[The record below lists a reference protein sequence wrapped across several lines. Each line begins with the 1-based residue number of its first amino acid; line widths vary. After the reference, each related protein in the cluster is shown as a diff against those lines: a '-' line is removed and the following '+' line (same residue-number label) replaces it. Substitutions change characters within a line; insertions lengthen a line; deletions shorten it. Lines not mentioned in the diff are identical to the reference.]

1 VFFETSA
8 VVLTVILLGR
18 YLESIAKG
26 KAAAALSEL
35 ARMQV
40 DTAMLVTS
48 TVGAKET
55 EKKEEDALTS
65 NTELIRTELL
75 QRDDIVQVLPGTRV
89 PTDGVI
95 VFGSSFVDEAMLTGE
110 ARPVNKSVGDI
121 VYGSTVNQRGM
132 VHLRVTRVPG
142 ENALSGIMQL
152 VRQAQS
158 STPPIQRV
166 ADAVAAYFVPAIL
179 ALAVSIFILWIL
191 LVEYGVVTTDLA
203 AVTFAIKFAIATLVV
218 SCPCAVGLAVPVPV
232 VVASG
237 VGAKL
242 GVLFKSGPA
251 LEALHKADVIVFDKT
266 GTLTLGQPTV
276 VQWRNVSPSGLS
288 DRLLWWTVASAESGS
303 EHVWAKA
310 MLEYAR
316 SNLVDGGALAALGTP
331 SAFEAVS
338 GRGIRCSLN
347 DEAVLIGNARWM
359 EENGVSI
366 VADAAPLAAPSR
378 VSCGEVECGQSNADC
393 CPPYLEP
400 PAVCDAS
407 AANEEV
413 ARLEQSGAS
422 VVYVAIGQGLAGW
435 IALSDAVRPEAGAV
449 VKALE
454 QLKVQVWILSGD
466 AQTSTD
472 AVAKQLGLDPKRAC
486 GQLLPGDK
494 ARRVQE
500 LQQSGH
506 IVAMVGDGINDAP
519 ALTQADIGL
528 TVMNGSDV
536 AMGAADVVLMKDHL
550 SLLLHALELSRA
562 TFSVIKL
569 NLGWS
574 FFYNL
579 CAIPFAVGAFYTL
592 NGIVL
597 PPTFAGLAELLSSLP
612 VILFAIALKWF
623 KPKSHIEPM

>member
-1 VFFETSA
+1 M
-8 VVLTVILLGR
+8 VLTVILLGR

-40 DTAMLVTS
+40 DTAMLVT
-48 TVGAKET
+48 TAVGTEEV
-55 EKKEEDALTS
+55 EKKEDEGAVAFH
-65 NTELIRTELL
+65 TELIRTELL
-75 QRDDIVQVLPGTRV
+75 QRDDIVQVLPGTRI
-89 PTDGVI
+89 PTDGVV
-95 VFGSSFVDEAMLTGE
+95 VFGSSSIDEAMLTGE
-110 ARPVNKSVGDI
+110 ARPVMKSVGDI
-121 VYGSTVNQRGM
+121 VYGSTVNQHGM

-179 ALAVSIFILWIL
+179 ALAVSVFILWIL

-232 VVASG
+232 MVASG

-276 VQWRNVSPSGLS
+276 VQWRNLSRSELS

-316 SNLVDGGALAALGTP
+316 SNVVDGGAVAALGTP
-331 SAFEAVS
+331 SEFEAVP

-347 DEAVLIGNARWM
+347 DQVVLIGNARWM
-359 EENGVSI
+359 EENGVA
-366 VADAAPLAAPSR
+366 VAVAAPPAGAAPSR
-378 VSCGEVECGQSNADC
+378 IGCGEAECGQPMADC
-393 CPPYLEP
+393 CPPDLEP
-400 PAVCDAS
+400 LSSVSAAS
-407 AANEEV
+407 MANEEV
-413 ARLEQSGAS
+413 VKMEQTGAS
-422 VVYVAIGQGLAGW
+422 VVYVAIDQELAGW
-435 IALSDAVRPEAGAV
+435 IALSDAVRPEAAAV

-454 QLKVQVWILSGD
+454 QLQVQVWILSGD

-472 AVAKQLGLDPKRAC
+472 AVAVQLGVDPKRAR

-494 ARRVQE
+494 AKHVQE
-500 LQQSGH
+500 LQRDGH

-592 NGIVL
+592 NGVVL

-612 VILFAIALKWF
+612 VIMFAIALKWF
-623 KPKSHIEPM
+623 KPKSNVPM

>member
-1 VFFETSA
+1 M
-8 VVLTVILLGR
+8 VLTVILLGR

-48 TVGAKET
+48 AAAAGGMKEM
-55 EKKEEDALTS
+55 EKKEEEQKTVTS
-65 NTELIRTELL
+65 STELIRTELL
-75 QRDDIVQVLPGTRV
+75 QRDDIVQVLPGTRI
-89 PTDGVI
+89 PTDGVV
-95 VFGSSFVDEAMLTGE
+95 VFGSSSVDEAMLTGE
-110 ARPVNKSVGDI
+110 ARPVTKSIGDI

-132 VHLRVTRVPG
+132 VHIRVTRVPG

-152 VRQAQS
+152 VRQAQN
-158 STPPIQRV
+158 STPPIQRL

-179 ALAVSIFILWIL
+179 ALAVFIFILWLL

-203 AVTFAIKFAIATLVV
+203 AVTFALKFAIATLVV

-232 VVASG
+232 MVASG

-251 LEALHKADVIVFDKT
+251 LEALHKADVVVFDKT

-276 VQWRNVSPSGLS
+276 AQWHNLSTNGLS

-338 GRGIRCSLN
+338 GRGIRCTLDN
-347 DEAVLIGNARWM
+347 QVVLIGNARWM
-359 EENGVSI
+359 EENNVCI
-366 VADAAPLAAPSR
+366 AVAASPAAIPSR
-378 VSCGEVECGQSNADC
+378 VSCGEAECGQPTADC
-393 CPPYLEP
+393 CPPDLEP
-400 PAVCDAS
+400 LAVLSNACVADEAVV
-407 AANEEV
+407 AMEET
-413 ARLEQSGAS
+413 GAS
-422 VVYVAIGQGLAGW
+422 VVYVSIDQGLVGW
-435 IALSDAVRPEAGAV
+435 IALSDAVRPEAAAV

-454 QLKVQVWILSGD
+454 QLNVQVWMLSGD
-466 AQTSTD
+466 AQTSAD
-472 AVAKQLGLDPKRAC
+472 VVATQLGIDPTRAC

-494 ARRVQE
+494 AKRVQE
-500 LQQSGH
+500 LQQHGH

-536 AMGAADVVLMKDHL
+536 AMGAADVVLMKEHL

-562 TFSVIKL
+562 TFSIIKW
-569 NLGWS
+569 NLGWA

-592 NGIVL
+592 DGVVL

-612 VILFAIALKWF
+612 VILFALALKWF
-623 KPKSHIEPM
+623 KPSTRGDAM

>member
-1 VFFETSA
+1 MFFETSA

-48 TVGAKET
+48 TLGAKEA
-55 EKKEEDALTS
+55 EKEEEASTS
-65 NTELIRTELL
+65 NTQLIRTELL
-75 QRDDIVQVLPGTRV
+75 QRDDIVQVLPGARI
-89 PTDGVI
+89 PTDGV
-95 VFGSSFVDEAMLTGE
+95 VTFGSSSVDEAMLTGE
-110 ARPVNKSVGDI
+110 ARPVNKSVGDT
-121 VYGSTVNQRGM
+121 VFGSTVNQRGM
-132 VHLRVTRVPG
+132 MQLRVTRVPG

-152 VRQAQS
+152 VRQAQN

-166 ADAVAAYFVPAIL
+166 ADAVAAYFVPAVL
-179 ALAVSIFILWIL
+179 ALAVSIFVIWLL
-191 LVEYGVVTTDLA
+191 LVEYGAVTTDLA

-232 VVASG
+232 MVASG

-276 VQWRNVSPSGLS
+276 VKWRNLSAFGLS

-310 MLEYAR
+310 MLDYAR

-331 SAFEAVS
+331 SSFEAVS

-347 DEAVLIGNARWM
+347 GQDVLIGNARWM
-359 EENGVSI
+359 EENGVAI
-366 VADAAPLAAPSR
+366 AAAPLAPAPR
-378 VSCGEVECGQSNADC
+378 VSCGDIACGQPTVDC
-393 CPPYLEP
+393 CPPDLEP
-400 PAVCDAS
+400 VAVSSAPADDS
-407 AANEEV
+407 V
-413 ARLEQSGAS
+413 AQLEQTGAS
-422 VVYVAIGQGLAGW
+422 VVYVSIDQGLAGW
-435 IALSDAVRPEAGAV
+435 IALSDAVRPEAAAV
-449 VKALE
+449 VRALE
-454 QLKVQVWILSGD
+454 QLKMQVWMLSGD

-472 AVAKQLGLDPKRAC
+472 AVAKQLGIDPERAC

-494 ARRVQE
+494 ARRIQE
-500 LQQSGH
+500 LQQSGR

-528 TVMNGSDV
+528 TVMTGSDV

-562 TFSVIKL
+562 TFSVITR
-569 NLGWS
+569 NLAWS
-574 FFYNL
+574 FLYNL
-579 CAIPFAVGAFYTL
+579 TAIPFAVGAFYTL
-592 NGIVL
+592 GGVTL

-612 VILFAIALKWF
+612 VVLFSIALKRF
-623 KPKSHIEPM
+623 QPTRIGNEAM

>member
-1 VFFETSA
+1 M
-8 VVLTVILLGR
+8 VLTVILLGR

-48 TVGAKET
+48 TLGAKEA
-55 EKKEEDALTS
+55 EKEEEASTS
-65 NTELIRTELL
+65 NTQLIRTELL
-75 QRDDIVQVLPGTRV
+75 QRDDIVQVLPGARI
-89 PTDGVI
+89 PTDGV
-95 VFGSSFVDEAMLTGE
+95 VTFGSSSVDEAMLTGE
-110 ARPVNKSVGDI
+110 ARPVNKSVGDT
-121 VYGSTVNQRGM
+121 VFGSTVNQRGM
-132 VHLRVTRVPG
+132 MQLRVTRVPG

-152 VRQAQS
+152 VRQAQN

-166 ADAVAAYFVPAIL
+166 ADAVAAYFVPAVL
-179 ALAVSIFILWIL
+179 ALAVSIFVIWLL
-191 LVEYGVVTTDLA
+191 LVEYGAVTTDLA

-232 VVASG
+232 MVASG

-276 VQWRNVSPSGLS
+276 VKWRNLSAFGLS

-310 MLEYAR
+310 MLDYAR

-331 SAFEAVS
+331 SSFEAVS

-347 DEAVLIGNARWM
+347 GQDVLIGNARWM
-359 EENGVSI
+359 EENGVAI
-366 VADAAPLAAPSR
+366 AAAPLAPAPR
-378 VSCGEVECGQSNADC
+378 VSCGDIACGQPTVDC
-393 CPPYLEP
+393 CPPDLEP
-400 PAVCDAS
+400 VAVSSAPADDS
-407 AANEEV
+407 V
-413 ARLEQSGAS
+413 AQLEQTGAS
-422 VVYVAIGQGLAGW
+422 VVYVSIDQGLAGW
-435 IALSDAVRPEAGAV
+435 IALSDAVRPEAAAV
-449 VKALE
+449 VRALE
-454 QLKVQVWILSGD
+454 QLKMQVWMLSGD

-472 AVAKQLGLDPKRAC
+472 AVAKQLGIDPERAC

-494 ARRVQE
+494 ARRIQE
-500 LQQSGH
+500 LQQSGR

-528 TVMNGSDV
+528 TVMTGSDV

-562 TFSVIKL
+562 TFSVITR
-569 NLGWS
+569 NLAWS
-574 FFYNL
+574 FLYNL
-579 CAIPFAVGAFYTL
+579 TAIPFAVGAFYTL
-592 NGIVL
+592 GGVTL

-612 VILFAIALKWF
+612 VVLFSIALKRF
-623 KPKSHIEPM
+623 QPTRIGNEAM

>member
-1 VFFETSA
+1 

-48 TVGAKET
+48 TVGAKEV
-55 EKKEEDALTS
+55 EKEEEASTS
-65 NTELIRTELL
+65 NTQLIRTELL
-75 QRDDIVQVLPGTRV
+75 QRDDIVQVLPGARI
-89 PTDGVI
+89 PTDGV
-95 VFGSSFVDEAMLTGE
+95 VTFGSSSVDEAMLTGE
-110 ARPVNKSVGDI
+110 ARPVNKSVGDT
-121 VYGSTVNQRGM
+121 VFGSTVNQRGM
-132 VHLRVTRVPG
+132 MQLRVTRVPG

-152 VRQAQS
+152 VRQAQN

-166 ADAVAAYFVPAIL
+166 ADAVAAYFVPAVL
-179 ALAVSIFILWIL
+179 ALAVSIFVIWLL
-191 LVEYGVVTTDLA
+191 LVEYGAVTTDLA

-232 VVASG
+232 MVASG

-276 VQWRNVSPSGLS
+276 VKWRNLSAFGLS

-310 MLEYAR
+310 MLDYAR

-331 SAFEAVS
+331 SSFEAVS

-347 DEAVLIGNARWM
+347 GQDVLIGNARWM
-359 EENGVSI
+359 EENGVAI
-366 VADAAPLAAPSR
+366 VAAPLAPAPR
-378 VSCGEVECGQSNADC
+378 VSCGDIACGQPTVDC
-393 CPPYLEP
+393 CPPDLEP
-400 PAVCDAS
+400 VAVSSAPADDS
-407 AANEEV
+407 V
-413 ARLEQSGAS
+413 AQLEQTGAS
-422 VVYVAIGQGLAGW
+422 VVYVSIDQGLAGW
-435 IALSDAVRPEAGAV
+435 VALSDAVRPEAAAV
-449 VKALE
+449 VRALE
-454 QLKVQVWILSGD
+454 QLKMQVWMLSGD

-472 AVAKQLGLDPKRAC
+472 AVAKQLGIDPERAC

-494 ARRVQE
+494 ARRIQE
-500 LQQSGH
+500 LQQSGR

-528 TVMNGSDV
+528 TVMTGSDV

-562 TFSVIKL
+562 TFSVITR
-569 NLGWS
+569 NLAWS
-574 FFYNL
+574 FLYNL
-579 CAIPFAVGAFYTL
+579 TAIPFAVGAFYTL
-592 NGIVL
+592 GGVTL

-612 VILFAIALKWF
+612 VVLFSIALKRF
-623 KPKSHIEPM
+623 QPTRIGNEAM